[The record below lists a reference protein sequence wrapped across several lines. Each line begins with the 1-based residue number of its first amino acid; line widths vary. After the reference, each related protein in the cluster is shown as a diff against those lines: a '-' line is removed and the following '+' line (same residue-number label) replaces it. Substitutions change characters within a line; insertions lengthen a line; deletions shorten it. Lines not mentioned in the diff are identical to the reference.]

1 MPAKYLTECQHPG
14 CTLPRTPG
22 SPALCA
28 AHKSAR
34 KKNAYHKRMARKPK
48 PVQMTPKPRKAE
60 PDSWERP
67 SPVGVHPG
75 RYRRVAM
82 GVSGW
87 NL

>member
-1 MPAKYLTECQHPG
+1 MPAKYLTQCQHPG

-34 KKNAYHKRMARKPK
+34 KKAYRSKMARAPL
-48 PVQMTPKPRKAE
+48 PSQMTPVPLPAA
-60 PDSWERP
+60 PDTWPQP
-67 SPVGVHPG
+67 SSVGVHPG